1 MGTATPP
8 WYGCP
13 GQLAHPYLIFNI
25 MAKSKGFFGLRSGS
39 TKNFTFSE
47 LNGQQITKER
57 VYKVKNPRTLQ
68 QMRQRM
74 VMATVSAAY
83 SYLKEIC
90 DHSFEGFGV
99 GSPCMSEF
107 MRLNLDA
114 LKAKAQNDA
123 AVVAFNAYQDKNIN
137 PVPFMVSKGSLN
149 EIVPTITDGKLAW
162 STPKNDADTTT
173 AEGIYAALGLN
184 QGDMVTFILCGGDLI
199 NDAALTF
206 APQPLAITRLHANK
220 QGAVST
226 LADAFTVESNNQ
238 GNINIDFNLGSN
250 IVFEAACDKLVM
262 GAVIIS
268 RKAADKWLRS
278 NATMIVKTGIPAT
291 TVSRQLA
298 TYPVE
303 RDLIL
308 NGSGLAKGSSTSS
321 LPKPS
326 LSLSASSVSISTPN
340 GTANAPTLTGA
351 PSGATV
357 TYSIANSNVATINP
371 YTGVATAKA
380 NGSTL
385 VTISVGATETTGAT
399 SIAYTLNVTGQS
411 SDAGSGGGGDGE
423 GE

>member
-1 MGTATPP
+1 
-8 WYGCP
+8 
-13 GQLAHPYLIFNI
+13 

-57 VYKVKNPRTLQ
+57 VNKVKNPRTLQ

-123 AVVAFNAYQDKNIN
+123 AVTAFNAYQDKNIN
-137 PVPFMVSKGSLN
+137 PVQFLVAKGSLN
-149 EIVPTITDGKLAW
+149 EIVPTIAVNKLSW
-162 STPKNDADTTT
+162 STAKGDANTTT
-173 AEGIYAALGLN
+173 AEGIYAALGLK
-184 QGDMVTFILCGGDLI
+184 QGDMVTFILCGGDFVS
-199 NDAALTF
+199 NAALTF
-206 APQPLAITRLHANK
+206 APQPLAVTRLHADK
-220 QGAVST
+220 QGAVSS
-226 LADAFTVESNNQ
+226 LANAFTVESNNQ
-238 GNINIDFNLGSN
+238 SNIKVDFNLGSN
-250 IVFEAACDKLVM
+250 IVFEASCDKLVM

-278 NATMIVKTGIPAT
+278 NATMVVKTGIPAT
-291 TVSRQLA
+291 SVSRQLA

-326 LSLSASSVSISTPN
+326 LSLSASSVSITKPN

-351 PSGATV
+351 PSGAAV
-357 TYSIANSNVATINP
+357 TYSIANSNVATIN
-371 YTGVATAKA
+371 TTSGVATAKA

-399 SIAYTLNVTGQS
+399 SISYTLNVTGQS
-411 SDAGSGGGGDGE
+411 SDANPGGGGGNYGE
-423 GE
+423 

>member
-1 MGTATPP
+1 
-8 WYGCP
+8 
-13 GQLAHPYLIFNI
+13 

-114 LKAKAQNDA
+114 LKGKAQNDA

-149 EIVPTITDGKLAW
+149 EIVPTIAENKLSW
-162 STPKNDADTTT
+162 STAKGDANTTT

-184 QGDMVTFILCGGDLI
+184 QGDMVTFILCGGDFVS
-199 NDAALTF
+199 NAALTF

-220 QGAVST
+220 QGAVSS
-226 LADAFTVESNNQ
+226 LANAFTIESNNQ
-238 GNINIDFNLGSN
+238 GNINVDFSMGTN
-250 IVFEAACDKLVM
+250 IVFEATCDKLVM

-278 NATMIVKTGIPAT
+278 NATMIVKTGIPT
-291 TVSRQLA
+291 TSVSRQLA

-308 NGSGLAKGSSTSS
+308 NGSGLAKGNSTSS

-326 LSLSASSVSISTPN
+326 LSLSASSVSISTQG
-340 GTANAPTLTGA
+340 GTANAPTLSGA
-351 PSGATV
+351 PAGAAV

-371 YTGVATAKA
+371 TTGVATAKA
-380 NGSTL
+380 NGTTL
-385 VTISVGATETTGAT
+385 ITISVGATETTGAT
-399 SIAYTLNVTGQS
+399 TISYTLNVTGQQT
-411 SDAGSGGGGDGE
+411 DANPGGGGSGDGE
-423 GE
+423 

>member
-1 MGTATPP
+1 
-8 WYGCP
+8 
-13 GQLAHPYLIFNI
+13 

-74 VMATVSAAY
+74 VMASVSAAY

-107 MRLNLDA
+107 MRVNLDA

-149 EIVPTITDGKLAW
+149 EIVPTIAENKLSW
-162 STPKNDADTTT
+162 STPKNGADTTT

-184 QGDMVTFILCGGDLI
+184 QGDMVTFILCGGDFVSS
-199 NDAALTF
+199 AALTF
-206 APQPLAITRLHANK
+206 APQPLAITRLHADK
-220 QGAVST
+220 QGAVSS
-226 LADAFTVESNNQ
+226 LANAFTVESNNI
-238 GNINIDFNLGSN
+238 GNINIDFNMGAN
-250 IVFEAACDKLVM
+250 IVFEATCDKLVM

-278 NATMIVKTGIPAT
+278 NATMVVKTGIPT
-291 TVSRQLA
+291 TSVSRQLA

-326 LSLSASSVSISTPN
+326 LSLSASSVSISTQG

-351 PSGATV
+351 PSGAAV

-371 YTGVATAKA
+371 TTGVATAKA
-380 NGSTL
+380 NGTTL
-385 VTISVGATETTGAT
+385 VTISVGATGTTGAT
-399 SIAYTLNVTGQS
+399 SIAYTLNVTGQQT
-411 SDAGSGGGGDGE
+411 DANPGGAGSGDGE
-423 GE
+423 

>member
-1 MGTATPP
+1 
-8 WYGCP
+8 
-13 GQLAHPYLIFNI
+13 

-47 LNGQQITKER
+47 HNGQQITKER

-90 DHSFEGFGV
+90 DHSFEGIGV

-107 MRLNLDA
+107 MRVNLDA
-114 LKAKAQNDA
+114 LKSKAQNDA

-137 PVPFMVSKGSLN
+137 PVPFMVAKGSLN
-149 EIVPTITDGKLAW
+149 EIVPTIADGKLGW
-162 STPKNDADTTT
+162 STPKGEADTTT

-184 QGDMVTFILCGGDLI
+184 QGDMVTFILCGGDFI
-199 NDAALTF
+199 NNAALTF
-206 APQPLAITRLHANK
+206 APQPLAITRLHADK
-220 QGAVST
+220 QGAVSS

-238 GNINIDFNLGSN
+238 GNINVDFNMGAN

-278 NATMIVKTGIPAT
+278 NATMIVKSGIPAT

-326 LSLSASSVSISTPN
+326 LSLSASSVSISTPG

-351 PSGATV
+351 PAGAAV
-357 TYSIANSNVATINP
+357 TYSIANSNVATVNAT
-371 YTGVATAKA
+371 TGVATAKA
-380 NGSTL
+380 NGNTR

-399 SIAYTLNVTGQS
+399 SISYTLNVTGQPT
-411 SDAGSGGGGDGE
+411 DANPGGGGSGDGE
-423 GE
+423 

>member
-1 MGTATPP
+1 
-8 WYGCP
+8 
-13 GQLAHPYLIFNI
+13 

-74 VMATVSAAY
+74 VMASVSAGY

-114 LKAKAQNDA
+114 LKTKAQNDS
-123 AVVAFNAYQDKNIN
+123 AVVAFNAFQDKNIN
-137 PVPFMVSKGSLN
+137 PVPFVVAKGSLD
-149 EIVPTITDGKLAW
+149 EIVPTIADGKLSW

-184 QGDMVTFILCGGDLI
+184 RGDLVTFILCGGDFI
-199 NDAALTF
+199 NNAALTF
-206 APQPLAITRLHANK
+206 APQPLAITRLHADK
-220 QGAVST
+220 QGAVSS

-238 GNINIDFNLGSN
+238 GNINVDFSMGANL
-250 IVFEAACDKLVM
+250 VFEAHCDKLVM

-278 NATMIVKTGIPAT
+278 NATMVLKTGIPTT

-308 NGSGLAKGSSTSS
+308 NGSGLAKGSSTST

-326 LSLSASSVSISTPN
+326 LSLSASSVSITEPN
-340 GTANAPTLTGA
+340 GTANAPTLSGA

-357 TYSIANSNVATINP
+357 TYSISNSKVASINP
-371 YTGVATAKA
+371 STGVATAKA
-380 NGSTL
+380 NGQTL

-399 SIAYTLNVTGQS
+399 SITYILNVTGQA
-411 SDAGSGGGGDGE
+411 SDAETGGGE

>member
-1 MGTATPP
+1 
-8 WYGCP
+8 
-13 GQLAHPYLIFNI
+13 

-137 PVPFMVSKGSLN
+137 PVPFMVAKGSLN
-149 EIVPTITDGKLAW
+149 EIVPTITENKLYW
-162 STPKNDADTTT
+162 STAKGNADTTT

-184 QGDMVTFILCGGDLI
+184 QGDMVTFILCGGDFVS
-199 NDAALTF
+199 NAALTF
-206 APQPLAITRLHANK
+206 APQTLAITRLHADK
-220 QGAVST
+220 QGAVSS
-226 LADAFTVESNNQ
+226 LANAFTVESNNQ
-238 GNINIDFNLGSN
+238 GNINVDFNMGTN
-250 IVFEAACDKLVM
+250 IVFEASCDKLVM

-278 NATMIVKTGIPAT
+278 NASMVVKAGIPT
-291 TVSRQLA
+291 TSVSRQLA

-326 LSLSASSVSISTPN
+326 LSLSASSVSISTAG
-340 GTANAPTLTGA
+340 GTANAPALTGA
-351 PSGATV
+351 PLGAAV
-357 TYSIANSNVATINP
+357 TYSIANSNVASIDP
-371 YTGVATAKA
+371 KTGVATAKA

-399 SIAYTLNVTGQS
+399 SISYTLNVTGQS
-411 SDAGSGGGGDGE
+411 SNAGSGGEGDGE
-423 GE
+423 

>member
-1 MGTATPP
+1 
-8 WYGCP
+8 
-13 GQLAHPYLIFNI
+13 

-107 MRLNLDA
+107 MRVNIDA

-123 AVVAFNAYQDKNIN
+123 DVVAFNAYQDKNIN

-149 EIVPTITDGKLAW
+149 EILPTIAENKLSW
-162 STPKNDADTTT
+162 STAKGNADTTT

-184 QGDMVTFILCGGDLI
+184 QGDMVTFILCGGDFVS
-199 NDAALTF
+199 NAALTF
-206 APQPLAITRLHANK
+206 APQPLAIARLHANK
-220 QGAVST
+220 QGAISS
-226 LADAFTVESNNQ
+226 LANAFTIESNNQ
-238 GNINIDFNLGSN
+238 GNINVDFSMGSN
-250 IVFEAACDKLVM
+250 IVFEATCDKLVM

-278 NATMIVKTGIPAT
+278 NATMVVKTGIPAT

-298 TYPVE
+298 SYPVE

-308 NGSGLAKGSSTSS
+308 NGSGLAEGSSTSS

-326 LSLSASSVSISTPN
+326 LSLSASSVSISTQG
-340 GTANAPTLTGA
+340 GTAKAPSLTGA
-351 PSGATV
+351 PAGAAV

-371 YTGVATAKA
+371 TTGEATAKA
-380 NGSTL
+380 NGTTL
-385 VTISVGATETTGAT
+385 VTISVGATATTGAT
-399 SIAYTLNVTGQS
+399 SITYTLNVTGQQTE
-411 SDAGSGGGGDGE
+411 ANPGGDGSGDAE
-423 GE
+423 

>member
-1 MGTATPP
+1 
-8 WYGCP
+8 
-13 GQLAHPYLIFNI
+13 

-74 VMATVSAAY
+74 VMATASAAY

-137 PVPFMVSKGSLN
+137 PVPFIVAKGSLN
-149 EIVPTITDGKLAW
+149 EIVPTIANGKMSW
-162 STPKNDADTTT
+162 ITPKNDADTTT

-184 QGDMVTFILCGGDLI
+184 RGDLVTFILCGGDFI
-199 NDAALTF
+199 NNAALTF
-206 APQPLAITRLHANK
+206 APQPLAITRLHADK
-220 QGAVST
+220 QGAVSS
-226 LADAFTVESNNQ
+226 LADAFTIESNNQ
-238 GNINIDFNLGSN
+238 GNINVDFNMGANL
-250 IVFEAACDKLVM
+250 VFEATCDKLVM

-278 NATMIVKTGIPAT
+278 NATMVVKTGIPST
-291 TVSRQLA
+291 NVSRQLA

-308 NGSGLAKGSSTSS
+308 NGSGLAKDNSTSS

-326 LSLSASSVSISTPN
+326 LVLSDSSVSITTAN
-340 GTANAPTLTGA
+340 GTKDSPVIMGDI
-351 PSGATV
+351 PSGAKKS
-357 TYSIANSNVATINP
+357 YGIANSRVASIDP
-371 YTGVATAKA
+371 KTGVITAKA

-385 VTISVGATETTGAT
+385 VYVYVGATEKTGAVT
-399 SIAYTLNVTGQS
+399 LTYTLIVTGQS
-411 SDAGSGGGGDGE
+411 SDAESGGGEAEGKPHTGE
-423 GE
+423 

>member
-1 MGTATPP
+1 
-8 WYGCP
+8 
-13 GQLAHPYLIFNI
+13 

-107 MRLNLDA
+107 MRVNLDA

-137 PVPFMVSKGSLN
+137 PVPFMVAKGSLP
-149 EIVPTITDGKLAW
+149 EIVPTIAEGKLGW
-162 STPKNDADTTT
+162 STPKGEAETTT
-173 AEGIYAALGLN
+173 AEGIYEALGLN
-184 QGDMVTFILCGGDLI
+184 QGDMVTFILCGGDFI
-199 NDAALTF
+199 SNTALTF
-206 APQPLAITRLHANK
+206 APQPLAITRLHADK
-220 QGAVST
+220 QGPVSS

-238 GNINIDFNLGSN
+238 GNINVDISMGSFGSRN
-250 IVFEAACDKLVM
+250 IVVEATCDKLVM

-278 NATMIVKTGIPAT
+278 NATMVVKTGIPTT

-308 NGSGLAKGSSTSS
+308 NGSGLAKGNSTSS

-326 LSLSASSVSISTPN
+326 LSLSAPNVSISTPG
-340 GTANAPTLTGA
+340 GTANAPTLSGA

-371 YTGVATAKA
+371 STGVATAKA
-380 NGSTL
+380 NGRTL
-385 VTISVGATETTGAT
+385 VTISVGATETTGAAT
-399 SIAYTLNVTGQS
+399 ITYMLIVTGQS
-411 SDAGSGGGGDGE
+411 SDANPGGGSDGSGE
-423 GE
+423 

>member
-1 MGTATPP
+1 
-8 WYGCP
+8 
-13 GQLAHPYLIFNI
+13 

-123 AVVAFNAYQDKNIN
+123 AKVAFNAYQDKNIN
-137 PVPFMVSKGSLN
+137 PVPFIVAKGSLVGPTFDVTGN
-149 EIVPTITDGKLAW
+149 EISIGF
-162 STPKNDADTTT
+162 DATSDEITT
-173 AEGIYAALGLN
+173 AESIYNKLGI
-184 QGDMVTFILCGGDLI
+184 QPGDLI
-199 NDAALTF
+199 TF
-206 APQPLAITRLHANK
+206 LSVCGTEDNTDVYKFTPLPLSIVRFRANK
-220 QGAVST
+220 TGAVNSVQ
-226 LADAFTVESNNQ
+226 DAFTIESNNVNNVEASFSSD
-238 GNINIDFNLGSN
+238 GNIYTISTMVEN
-250 IVFEAACDKLVM
+250 LVM
-262 GAVIIS
+262 GAVILS
-268 RKAADKWLRS
+268 RKSADKWLRS
-278 NATMIVKTGIPAT
+278 T
-291 TVSRQLA
+291 TQMLIMEEINISTNVSRQLA

-308 NGSGLAKGSSTSS
+308 NGSGLAKDSSTSK

-326 LSLSASSVSISTPN
+326 LSLSASSVSITTPN
-340 GTANAPTLTGA
+340 GTANAPTLSGV

-357 TYSIANSNVATINP
+357 TYSIDNSKVASIDP
-371 YTGVATAKA
+371 KTGVATAKA
-380 NGSTL
+380 NGTTKI
-385 VTISVGATETTGAT
+385 TIYVGATETTGAT
-399 SIAYTLNVTGQS
+399 SISYTLEVTGQS
-411 SDAGSGGGGDGE
+411 SDAGSGGDADAKPYNG
-423 GE
+423 

>member
-1 MGTATPP
+1 
-8 WYGCP
+8 
-13 GQLAHPYLIFNI
+13 

-123 AVVAFNAYQDKNIN
+123 SNVAFNAYQDKNIN
-137 PVPFMVSKGSLN
+137 PVPFIVSKGSLN
-149 EIVPTITDGKLAW
+149 EIVPTIEDDKLFW
-162 STPKNDADTTT
+162 ITPKNDADDTT

-184 QGDMVTFILCGGDLI
+184 RGDLVTFILCGGDFVS
-199 NDAALTF
+199 DAALTF
-206 APQPLAITRLHANK
+206 APQPLAIIRLHANK
-220 QGAVST
+220 QGAVSS
-226 LADAFTVESNNQ
+226 LAEAFTIESNNQ
-238 GNINIDFNLGSN
+238 SNVNIDFSMGTD
-250 IVFEAACDKLVM
+250 IFDFETTCDKLVM

-278 NATMIVKTGIPAT
+278 NATMVLKTGIPTT

-298 TYPVE
+298 TYPTE

-308 NGSGLAKGSSTSS
+308 NGSGLAKGSSK

-326 LSLSASSVSISTPN
+326 LSLSASSVSITTPN
-340 GTANAPTLTGA
+340 GTANAPTLSGA
-351 PSGATV
+351 PSGAAV

-371 YTGVATAKA
+371 STGVATAKA
-380 NGSTL
+380 NGTTR

-399 SIAYTLNVTGQS
+399 SISYDLYVTGQQT
-411 SDAGSGGGGDGE
+411 DAGSGGGTGDGE
-423 GE
+423 

>member
-1 MGTATPP
+1 
-8 WYGCP
+8 
-13 GQLAHPYLIFNI
+13 

-74 VMATVSAAY
+74 VMATASAAY

-114 LKAKAQNDA
+114 LKTKAQNDS
-123 AVVAFNAYQDKNIN
+123 AVVAFNAFQDKNIN
-137 PVPFMVSKGSLN
+137 PVPFVVAKGSLD
-149 EIVPTITDGKLAW
+149 EIVPTIADGKLSW
-162 STPKNDADTTT
+162 STPKNDEDTTT

-184 QGDMVTFILCGGDLI
+184 QGDMVTFILCGGDFVS
-199 NDAALTF
+199 NTALTF
-206 APQPLAITRLHANK
+206 APQPLAITRLHADK
-220 QGAVST
+220 QGAVSS
-226 LADAFTVESNNQ
+226 LADAFTIESNNK
-238 GNINIDFNLGSN
+238 GNINVDFSMGANL
-250 IVFEAACDKLVM
+250 VFEASCDKLVM

-278 NATMIVKTGIPAT
+278 NATMVVKTGIPAT

-308 NGSGLAKGSSTSS
+308 NGSGLAKGSSSSS

-326 LSLSASSVSISTPN
+326 LSLSASSVSISEAN

-351 PSGATV
+351 PSGAAV

-371 YTGVATAKA
+371 STGVATAKA
-380 NGSTL
+380 NGTTL
-385 VTISVGATETTGAT
+385 VTIYVGATETTGAA
-399 SIAYTLNVTGQS
+399 SISYTLNVTGQS
-411 SDAGSGGGGDGE
+411 SDAGSGGAGE

>member
-1 MGTATPP
+1 
-8 WYGCP
+8 
-13 GQLAHPYLIFNI
+13 

-57 VYKVKNPRTLQ
+57 VNKVKNPRTLQ

-90 DHSFEGFGV
+90 DHSFEGIGV

-114 LKAKAQNDA
+114 HKANAQNDA

-137 PVPFMVSKGSLN
+137 PVPFVVAKGSLN
-149 EIVPTITDGKLAW
+149 EIVPTIAGGKLSW

-184 QGDMVTFILCGGDLI
+184 QGDMITFILCGGDFVS
-199 NDAALTF
+199 NEALTF
-206 APQPLAITRLHANK
+206 APLPLAITRLHADK
-220 QGAVST
+220 QGAVSS
-226 LADAFTVESNNQ
+226 LANAFTVESNNQ
-238 GNINIDFNLGSN
+238 GNINVDFNIGAN
-250 IVFEAACDKLVM
+250 IVFETTCDKLVM
-262 GAVIIS
+262 GAIIIS

-278 NATMIVKTGIPAT
+278 NATMVVKTGIPAT
-291 TVSRQLA
+291 SVSRQLA

-326 LSLSASSVSISTPN
+326 LSLSASSVSITTSK
-340 GTANAPTLTGA
+340 GTANPPALTGA
-351 PSGATV
+351 PAGAAV

-371 YTGVATAKA
+371 TTGVATAKA
-380 NGSTL
+380 NGTTL
-385 VTISVGATETTGAT
+385 VTISVGATKTTGAT

-411 SDAGSGGGGDGE
+411 SNANPGGGGSGDGE
-423 GE
+423 

>member
-1 MGTATPP
+1 
-8 WYGCP
+8 
-13 GQLAHPYLIFNI
+13 

-149 EIVPTITDGKLAW
+149 EIVPTIADGKLSW

-184 QGDMVTFILCGGDLI
+184 QGDMVTFILCGGDFVS
-199 NDAALTF
+199 NAALTF
-206 APQPLAITRLHANK
+206 APQPLAITRLHADK
-220 QGAVST
+220 QGAVAS
-226 LADAFTVESNNQ
+226 LADAFKVESNSL
-238 GNINIDFNLGSN
+238 GNIHVDFSMGANLV
-250 IVFEAACDKLVM
+250 IEASCDKLVM

-278 NATMIVKTGIPAT
+278 NATMVVKTGIPTT

-326 LSLSASSVSISTPN
+326 LSLSASSVSITTAN
-340 GTANAPTLTGA
+340 GTANPPALTGA
-351 PSGATV
+351 PAGAAV

-371 YTGVATAKA
+371 TTGVATAKA
-380 NGSTL
+380 NGTTL

-411 SDAGSGGGGDGE
+411 SDANPGGGGSGDGE
-423 GE
+423 

>member
-1 MGTATPP
+1 
-8 WYGCP
+8 
-13 GQLAHPYLIFNI
+13 

-39 TKNFTFSE
+39 TKNFTFSK

-149 EIVPTITDGKLAW
+149 EILPTIADGKLAW

-184 QGDMVTFILCGGDLI
+184 QGDMVTFILCGGDFVSK
-199 NDAALTF
+199 AALTF
-206 APQPLAITRLHANK
+206 APQPLAITRLHADK
-220 QGAVST
+220 QGAVAS
-226 LADAFTVESNNQ
+226 LADAFKVESNNL
-238 GNINIDFNLGSN
+238 GNIHVDFSMGANLV
-250 IVFEAACDKLVM
+250 IEASCDKLVM

-278 NATMIVKTGIPAT
+278 NATMVVKTGIPTT

-326 LSLSASSVSISTPN
+326 LSLSASSVSISTAN

-351 PSGATV
+351 PAGAAV
-357 TYSIANSNVATINP
+357 TYSIANSNVASIDP
-371 YTGVATAKA
+371 STGVATAKA

-411 SDAGSGGGGDGE
+411 TDANPGGGGSGE

>member
-1 MGTATPP
+1 
-8 WYGCP
+8 
-13 GQLAHPYLIFNI
+13 

-99 GSPCMSEF
+99 GSPCMGEF

-114 LKAKAQNDA
+114 LKGKAQNDA

-149 EIVPTITDGKLAW
+149 EIVPTIAENKLSWRTAIG
-162 STPKNDADTTT
+162 NADTET
-173 AEGIYAALGLN
+173 AEDIYAALGLN
-184 QGDMVTFILCGGDLI
+184 QGDMVTFILCGGDFVS
-199 NDAALTF
+199 NAALTF

-220 QGAVST
+220 QGEVSS
-226 LADAFTVESNNQ
+226 LSKAFTVESNNQ
-238 GNINIDFNLGSN
+238 GNIKVNINMPSSSEIN
-250 IVFEAACDKLVM
+250 VEATCDKLVM

-278 NATMIVKTGIPAT
+278 NATMVVKTGIPST
-291 TVSRQLA
+291 TVARQLA

-321 LPKPS
+321 LPKPT
-326 LSLSASSVSISTPN
+326 LSLSASSVSISTQG

-351 PSGATV
+351 PSGAAV

-371 YTGVATAKA
+371 STGVATAKA
-380 NGSTL
+380 NGTTL
-385 VTISVGATETTGAT
+385 VTISVGATATTGAT
-399 SIAYTLNVTGQS
+399 TISYTLNVTGQQT
-411 SDAGSGGGGDGE
+411 DANPGGGSGEDGE
-423 GE
+423 

>member
-1 MGTATPP
+1 
-8 WYGCP
+8 
-13 GQLAHPYLIFNI
+13 
-25 MAKSKGFFGLRSGS
+25 MAKSKGFFGLRRGS

-74 VMATVSAAY
+74 VMATVSASY

-90 DHSFEGFGV
+90 DHSFEGLGV

-107 MRLNLDA
+107 MRVNLDA

-123 AVVAFNAYQDKNIN
+123 AVVAFNAYQDKKIN

-149 EIVPTITDGKLAW
+149 EIIPTIEAGKLSW
-162 STPKNDADTTT
+162 STPKNGADTTT

-184 QGDMVTFILCGGDLI
+184 KGDMVTFILCGGDFVS
-199 NDAALTF
+199 NAALSF
-206 APQPLAITRLHANK
+206 APQPLAITRLHADK
-220 QGAVST
+220 QGAVAS
-226 LADAFTVESNNQ
+226 LANAFSVESNNL
-238 GNINIDFNLGSN
+238 GNINIDFNMGTN
-250 IVFEAACDKLVM
+250 IVFEATCDKLVM

-278 NATMIVKTGIPAT
+278 NATMVVKTGIPST
-291 TVSRQLA
+291 TVSRQLT

-326 LSLSASSVSISTPN
+326 LSLSASSVSITTQG
-340 GTANAPTLTGA
+340 GTANAPTMTGA
-351 PSGATV
+351 PSGATIS
-357 TYSIANSNVATINP
+357 YSIANSNIATINP
-371 YTGVATAKA
+371 STGLATAKA
-380 NGSTL
+380 NGTTL

-399 SIAYTLNVTGQS
+399 TISYTLNVSGQQT
-411 SDAGSGGGGDGE
+411 DANPGGGSSGDGE
-423 GE
+423 

>member
-1 MGTATPP
+1 
-8 WYGCP
+8 
-13 GQLAHPYLIFNI
+13 

-90 DHSFEGFGV
+90 DHSFEGLGV

-107 MRLNLDA
+107 MRVNLDA
-114 LKAKAQNDA
+114 LKAKAQNDT

-149 EIVPTITDGKLAW
+149 EIIPTISNSKLSW

-184 QGDMVTFILCGGDLI
+184 QGDMVTFILCGGDFVS
-199 NDAALTF
+199 NTALTF
-206 APQPLAITRLHANK
+206 APQPLAITRLHADK
-220 QGAVST
+220 QGAVSS

-250 IVFEAACDKLVM
+250 IVFETTCDKLVM

-278 NATMIVKTGIPAT
+278 NATMVVKTGIPAT
-291 TVSRQLA
+291 SVSHQLA

-308 NGSGLAKGSSTSS
+308 NGSGLDKGSSTSS

-326 LSLSASSVSISTPN
+326 LSLSASSVNISTPS
-340 GTANAPTLTGA
+340 GTANAPKLSGV
-351 PSGATV
+351 PSGAAV
-357 TYSIANSNVATINP
+357 TYSIANSKVATINP
-371 YTGVATAKA
+371 STGVATAKA

-411 SDAGSGGGGDGE
+411 SDAGSDGGSGSDGE
-423 GE
+423 

>member
-1 MGTATPP
+1 
-8 WYGCP
+8 
-13 GQLAHPYLIFNI
+13 

-137 PVPFMVSKGSLN
+137 PVPFVVAKGSLN
-149 EIVPTITDGKLAW
+149 EIVPTIAHDKLAW

-184 QGDMVTFILCGGDLI
+184 QGDMVTFILCGGDFVS
-199 NDAALTF
+199 NAALTF
-206 APQPLAITRLHANK
+206 APQTLAITRLHADK
-220 QGAVST
+220 QGAVSS
-226 LADAFTVESNNQ
+226 LADAFTVESNNK
-238 GNINIDFNLGSN
+238 GNINVDFNMGTNL
-250 IVFEAACDKLVM
+250 VFEATCDKLVM
-262 GAVIIS
+262 GAVIIHARQPTNGCDQMLLWS
-268 RKAADKWLRS
+268 LRLES
-278 NATMIVKTGIPAT
+278 LQQLLH
-291 TVSRQLA
+291 VS
-298 TYPVE
+298 
-303 RDLIL
+303 
-308 NGSGLAKGSSTSS
+308 
-321 LPKPS
+321 
-326 LSLSASSVSISTPN
+326 
-340 GTANAPTLTGA
+340 
-351 PSGATV
+351 
-357 TYSIANSNVATINP
+357 
-371 YTGVATAKA
+371 
-380 NGSTL
+380 
-385 VTISVGATETTGAT
+385 
-399 SIAYTLNVTGQS
+399 
-411 SDAGSGGGGDGE
+411 
-423 GE
+423 

>member
-1 MGTATPP
+1 
-8 WYGCP
+8 
-13 GQLAHPYLIFNI
+13 

-83 SYLKEIC
+83 SNLKEIC

-107 MRLNLDA
+107 MRVNLDA
-114 LKAKAQNDA
+114 LKVKAQNDA
-123 AVVAFNAYQDKNIN
+123 AKVAFNAYQDKNIN
-137 PVPFMVSKGSLN
+137 PIPFIVSKGSLVGPSFEVLNN
-149 EIVPTITDGKLAW
+149 EVNVNFNIEGSAK
-162 STPKNDADTTT
+162 TT
-173 AEGIYAALGLN
+173 AEGVYNALDI
-184 QGDMVTFILCGGDLI
+184 QYGDLI
-199 NDAALTF
+199 TFVVLGGSANNAGAFTF
-206 APQPLAITRLHANK
+206 APYPLGIVRFHADKTGAISD
-220 QGAVST
+220 VS
-226 LADAFTVESNNQ
+226 DAFTIESNNVNGAY
-238 GNINIDFNLGSN
+238 GNVGDGGRECSLSAYIDNGD
-250 IVFEAACDKLVM
+250 VTVA
-262 GAVIIS
+262 GVILS
-268 RKAADKWLRS
+268 RKASDKWLRS
-278 NATMIVKTGIPAT
+278 TTQMAIFESWDEPT

-326 LSLSASSVSISTPN
+326 LSLSASSVSISTPG
-340 GTANAPTLTGA
+340 GTANPPTLTGA
-351 PSGATV
+351 PAGAAV
-357 TYSIANSNVATINP
+357 TYSIANSNVATINST
-371 YTGVATAKA
+371 TGVATAKA
-380 NGSTL
+380 NGNTR

-399 SIAYTLNVTGQS
+399 SISYTLNVTGQPT
-411 SDAGSGGGGDGE
+411 DANPGGGGSGDGE
-423 GE
+423 

>member
-1 MGTATPP
+1 
-8 WYGCP
+8 
-13 GQLAHPYLIFNI
+13 

-114 LKAKAQNDA
+114 LKAQAQNDA
-123 AVVAFNAYQDKNIN
+123 AKVAFNAYQDKNIN
-137 PVPFMVSKGSLN
+137 PVHFIVAKGSLVGPSFGVYEREVNVDFNIEAN
-149 EIVPTITDGKLAW
+149 EK
-162 STPKNDADTTT
+162 TT
-173 AEGIYAALGLN
+173 AEGVYNALGI
-184 QGDMVTFILCGGDLI
+184 QYGDLLTFMI
-199 NDAALTF
+199 VSGSAKNADTFTF
-206 APQPLAITRLHANK
+206 APNPLAIVRFHANK
-220 QGAVST
+220 TGTISSV
-226 LADAFTVESNNQ
+226 ADAFTIENNNVN
-238 GNINIDFNLGSN
+238 GSRGDVLDNGINCTL
-250 IVFEAACDKLVM
+250 AAYVDDGDVTLA
-262 GAVIIS
+262 GVILS
-268 RKAADKWLRS
+268 RKASDKWLRS
-278 NATMIVKTGIPAT
+278 TTKIVFDESFVDPT
-291 TVSRQLA
+291 TVARQLA

-303 RDLIL
+303 HGLIL

-326 LSLSASSVSISTPN
+326 LSLSASSVSISTQG

-351 PSGATV
+351 PLGAAI

-371 YTGVATAKA
+371 STGVATAKA
-380 NGSTL
+380 NGTTL

-399 SIAYTLNVTGQS
+399 SITYTLNVTGQQT
-411 SDAGSGGGGDGE
+411 DANPGGGSSGDGE
-423 GE
+423 

>member
-1 MGTATPP
+1 
-8 WYGCP
+8 
-13 GQLAHPYLIFNI
+13 

-123 AVVAFNAYQDKNIN
+123 AMVAFNAYQDKNIN
-137 PVPFMVSKGSLN
+137 PVPFMVAKGSLN
-149 EIVPTITDGKLAW
+149 EIVPTIANGKMSW
-162 STPKNDADTTT
+162 ITPKNDANTTT

-184 QGDMVTFILCGGDLI
+184 RGDLVTFILCGGDFI
-199 NDAALTF
+199 NDATLTF
-206 APQPLAITRLHANK
+206 APQPLAITRLHADK
-220 QGAVST
+220 QGAVSS

-238 GNINIDFNLGSN
+238 GNINVDFSLGSN
-250 IVFEAACDKLVM
+250 IDFEATCDKLVM

-278 NATMIVKTGIPAT
+278 NATMVVKTGIPST

-308 NGSGLAKGSSTSS
+308 NGSGLAKGNTTSS

-326 LSLSASSVSISTPN
+326 LSLSASSVSITTPN
-340 GTANAPTLTGA
+340 GTANAPTLSGA
-351 PSGATV
+351 PSGATI
-357 TYSIANSNVATINP
+357 TYSIANSNVASIDQK
-371 YTGVATAKA
+371 TGVATAKA

-385 VTISVGATETTGAT
+385 VTISVGATETTSAT
-399 SIAYTLNVTGQS
+399 TISYTLNVTGQS
-411 SDAGSGGGGDGE
+411 SDADTGGGE

>member
-1 MGTATPP
+1 
-8 WYGCP
+8 
-13 GQLAHPYLIFNI
+13 

-74 VMATVSAAY
+74 VMASVSAAY

-114 LKAKAQNDA
+114 LKTKAQNDS
-123 AVVAFNAYQDKNIN
+123 AVVAFNAFQDKNIN
-137 PVPFMVSKGSLN
+137 PVPFVVAKGSLD
-149 EIVPTITDGKLAW
+149 EIVPTIEYGSLLYW
-162 STPKNDADTTT
+162 STPINDADTTT
-173 AEGIYAALGLN
+173 AEGIYAALGLKR
-184 QGDMVTFILCGGDLI
+184 GDLITFIVCGGDFV
-199 NDAALTF
+199 NNAALTF
-206 APQPLAITRLHANK
+206 APQPLGIIRLHADK
-220 QGAVST
+220 QGAVSSI
-226 LADAFTVESNNQ
+226 ADAFTVESNNQ
-238 GNINIDFNLGSN
+238 SNVYVDFNMDPKYINIIAS
-250 IVFEAACDKLVM
+250 CDKLVM
-262 GAVIIS
+262 GAVIVS

-278 NATMIVKTGIPAT
+278 NATMVVKTEIPAT

-308 NGSGLAKGSSTSS
+308 NGSGLAKKTSS

-326 LSLSASSVSISTPN
+326 LSLSATSVSITTPN
-340 GTANAPTLTGA
+340 GTANAPTLSGA

-357 TYSIANSNVATINP
+357 TYSIANSKVASIDP
-371 YTGVATAKA
+371 SSGVATAKA
-380 NGSTL
+380 NGQTS
-385 VTISVGATETTGAT
+385 VTISVSATETTGAT
-399 SIAYTLNVTGQS
+399 SISYTLNVTGQD
-411 SDAGSGGGGDGE
+411 SDAETGGGGDADAKPHNG
-423 GE
+423 

>member
-1 MGTATPP
+1 
-8 WYGCP
+8 
-13 GQLAHPYLIFNI
+13 

-90 DHSFEGFGV
+90 DHSFEGLGV
-99 GSPCMSEF
+99 GSACMSEF
-107 MRLNLDA
+107 MRLNLDE

-123 AVVAFNAYQDKNIN
+123 AVIAFNAYQDKNIN

-149 EIVPTITDGKLAW
+149 EIVPTIADSKLSW
-162 STPKNDADTTT
+162 STPKNNADTTT

-184 QGDMVTFILCGGDLI
+184 QGDMVTFILCGGDFVS
-199 NDAALTF
+199 NEALTF

-220 QGAVST
+220 QGAVSS
-226 LADAFTVESNNQ
+226 LANAFTVESNNQ
-238 GNINIDFNLGSN
+238 GNINVDFNMGAN
-250 IVFEAACDKLVM
+250 IVFEATCDKLVM

-278 NATMIVKTGIPAT
+278 NATMVVKTGIPAT

-308 NGSGLAKGSSTSS
+308 NGSGLDKGNSTSS

-326 LSLSASSVSISTPN
+326 LSLSASSVSISKQG
-340 GTANAPTLTGA
+340 GTANAPTLSGA
-351 PSGATV
+351 PAGAAI
-357 TYSIANSNVATINP
+357 TYSIANSNVATINTS
-371 YTGVATAKA
+371 TGVATAKA
-380 NGSTL
+380 NGTTL

-399 SIAYTLNVTGQS
+399 SITYTLKVTGQS
-411 SDAGSGGGGDGE
+411 TDANTGGGGSGDGE
-423 GE
+423 

>member
-1 MGTATPP
+1 
-8 WYGCP
+8 
-13 GQLAHPYLIFNI
+13 

-99 GSPCMSEF
+99 GSPCMGEF

-123 AVVAFNAYQDKNIN
+123 AVVAFNAFQDKNIN

-149 EIVPTITDGKLAW
+149 EIVPTIEKGKLSW
-162 STPKNDADTTT
+162 STPKKNADTTT

-184 QGDMVTFILCGGDLI
+184 KGDMVTFILCGGDFVS
-199 NDAALTF
+199 NAAITF
-206 APQPLAITRLHANK
+206 APQPLAITRLHADK
-220 QGAVST
+220 QGTVTS

-238 GNINIDFNLGSN
+238 GNINVDFNLGTD
-250 IVFEAACDKLVM
+250 IILEANCDKLVM

-268 RKAADKWLRS
+268 RKATDKWLRS
-278 NATMIVKTGIPAT
+278 NATMVVKPGFDTT
-291 TVSRQLA
+291 TVARQLA

-308 NGSGLAKGSSTSS
+308 NGSGLEKGSSTSS

-326 LSLSASSVSISTPN
+326 LSLTNYIVNISKDG
-340 GTANAPTLTGA
+340 GTAEA
-351 PSGATV
+351 PSLSGVPEGATV
-357 TYSIANSNVATINP
+357 TYSIANSNIASINER
-371 YTGVATAKA
+371 TGLATAKA
-380 NGSTL
+380 NGSTV
-385 VTISVGATETTGAT
+385 VTISVGETEKTGAT
-399 SIAYTLNVTGQS
+399 SITYTLKVSGQHT
-411 SDAGSGGGGDGE
+411 DAGSGGEGGGDGE
-423 GE
+423 

>member
-1 MGTATPP
+1 
-8 WYGCP
+8 
-13 GQLAHPYLIFNI
+13 

-99 GSPCMSEF
+99 GSPCMGEF

-149 EIVPTITDGKLAW
+149 EIVPTIANGKLSW
-162 STPKNDADTTT
+162 STPKNNADTTT

-184 QGDMVTFILCGGDLI
+184 QGDMVTFILCGGDFVS
-199 NDAALTF
+199 NAALTF

-220 QGAVST
+220 QGAVSS
-226 LADAFTVESNNQ
+226 LANAFTVESNNQ
-238 GNINIDFNLGSN
+238 GNINVDFSLGTN
-250 IVFEAACDKLVM
+250 IVFDATCDKLVM

-278 NATMIVKTGIPAT
+278 NATMVVKTGIPT
-291 TVSRQLA
+291 TSVSRQLA

-326 LSLSASSVSISTPN
+326 LSLAASSVNISTPG
-340 GTANAPTLTGA
+340 GTANSPRLYGA
-351 PSGATV
+351 PAGAGI
-357 TYSIANSNVATINP
+357 TYSIANSNVATIN
-371 YTGVATAKA
+371 TASGLVTAKA
-380 NGSTL
+380 NGTTL

-399 SIAYTLNVTGQS
+399 TISYTLNVTGQQT
-411 SDAGSGGGGDGE
+411 DANPGGGGGDGE
-423 GE
+423 

>member
-1 MGTATPP
+1 
-8 WYGCP
+8 
-13 GQLAHPYLIFNI
+13 

-137 PVPFMVSKGSLN
+137 PVPFMVAKGSLN
-149 EIVPTITDGKLAW
+149 EIVPTIAENKLSW
-162 STPKNDADTTT
+162 STAKGKADTTT
-173 AEGIYAALGLN
+173 AEGIYAALGIN
-184 QGDMVTFILCGGDLI
+184 PGDMVTFILCGGDFVS
-199 NDAALTF
+199 NAALTF
-206 APQPLAITRLHANK
+206 APQPLAITRLHADK
-220 QGAVST
+220 QGAVSS
-226 LADAFTVESNNQ
+226 LANAFTIESNNQ
-238 GNINIDFNLGSN
+238 GNINIDFSIGTN
-250 IVFEAACDKLVM
+250 IVFEATCDKLVM

-278 NATMIVKTGIPAT
+278 NAAMVVKTGIPT
-291 TVSRQLA
+291 TSVSRQLA

-326 LSLSASSVSISTPN
+326 LSLSASSVDISTPG
-340 GTANAPTLTGA
+340 GTANAPRLTGA
-351 PSGATV
+351 PAGAAV

-371 YTGVATAKA
+371 TTGVATAKA

-385 VTISVGATETTGAT
+385 VTISVGATGTTSAT
-399 SIAYTLNVTGQS
+399 SITYTLNVTGQAS
-411 SDAGSGGGGDGE
+411 EANPGGAGDGE
-423 GE
+423 

>member
-1 MGTATPP
+1 
-8 WYGCP
+8 
-13 GQLAHPYLIFNI
+13 

-99 GSPCMSEF
+99 GNPCMSEF
-107 MRLNLDA
+107 MRVNLNT
-114 LKAKAQNDA
+114 LKASAQNDA
-123 AVVAFNAYQDKNIN
+123 AKIAFNAFQDKKMN
-137 PVPFMVSKGSLN
+137 PVPVIVSQGSLN
-149 EIVPTITDGKLAW
+149 GFVPTIDGTEL
-162 STPKNDADTTT
+162 SIEFEHQVENLNS
-173 AEGIYAALGLN
+173 AELIYEAMGIKA
-184 QGDMVTFILCGGDLI
+184 GDLI
-199 NDAALTF
+199 TF
-206 APQPLAITRLHANK
+206 IIARGLQNVDVEYFSWTPYPLAIIRLHADK
-220 QGAVST
+220 IGTVSNI
-226 LADAFTVESNNQ
+226 ADAFTIESNGVDGIDLNFVSTGNKIKIYSDVESTAF
-238 GNINIDFNLGSN
+238 GT
-250 IVFEAACDKLVM
+250 
-262 GAVIIS
+262 VILS

-278 NATMIVKTGIPAT
+278 NSVMVLDPDFTFP
-291 TVSRQLA
+291 TVARQLA

-308 NGSGLAKGSSTSS
+308 NGSGLAKGNSTSK

-326 LSLSASSVSISTPN
+326 LSLSASSVSITTPN
-340 GTANAPTLTGA
+340 GTANAPTLSGA
-351 PSGATV
+351 PSGATI
-357 TYSIANSNVATINP
+357 TYSISNSKVASINP
-371 YTGVATAKA
+371 TTGVATAKA
-380 NGSTL
+380 NGQTL

-399 SIAYTLNVTGQS
+399 SITYILNVTGQA
-411 SDAGSGGGGDGE
+411 SDAETGGGE

>member
-1 MGTATPP
+1 
-8 WYGCP
+8 
-13 GQLAHPYLIFNI
+13 

-74 VMATVSAAY
+74 VMASVSAGY

-114 LKAKAQNDA
+114 LKTKAQNDS
-123 AVVAFNAYQDKNIN
+123 AVVAFNAFQDKNIN
-137 PVPFMVSKGSLN
+137 PIPFVVAKGSLD
-149 EIVPTITDGKLAW
+149 EIVPTIADGKLSW

-184 QGDMVTFILCGGDLI
+184 QGDMVTFILCGGDFI
-199 NDAALTF
+199 NNAALTF
-206 APQPLAITRLHANK
+206 APQPLAITRLRADK
-220 QGAVST
+220 QGAVSS
-226 LADAFTVESNNQ
+226 LADAFKVESNNQ
-238 GNINIDFNLGSN
+238 GNINVDFSMGAN
-250 IVFEAACDKLVM
+250 IVFEAHCDKLVM

-278 NATMIVKTGIPAT
+278 NATMVLKTGIPTT

-326 LSLSASSVSISTPN
+326 LSLSASSVSIKDKG
-340 GTANAPTLTGA
+340 GTANPPTLKGA
-351 PSGATV
+351 PEGAAV
-357 TYSIANSNVATINP
+357 TYSISNSNVASIDPTS
-371 YTGVATAKA
+371 GVATAKA
-380 NGSTL
+380 NGQTL

-399 SIAYTLNVTGQS
+399 SITYILNVTGQA
-411 SDAGSGGGGDGE
+411 SDAETGGGE

>member
-1 MGTATPP
+1 
-8 WYGCP
+8 
-13 GQLAHPYLIFNI
+13 

-99 GSPCMSEF
+99 GSPCMGEF

-123 AVVAFNAYQDKNIN
+123 AGVAFNAYQDKNIN
-137 PVPFMVSKGSLN
+137 PVTFMVSKGSLN
-149 EIVPTITDGKLAW
+149 EIIPTIAVNKLSW
-162 STPKNDADTTT
+162 STAKGDADTTT

-184 QGDMVTFILCGGDLI
+184 QGDMVTFILCGGDFVS
-199 NDAALTF
+199 NEALTF

-220 QGAVST
+220 QGAVSS
-226 LADAFTVESNNQ
+226 LANAFTIESNNK
-238 GNINIDFNLGSN
+238 GNINVDFSLGSS
-250 IVFEAACDKLVM
+250 IVFEATCDKLVM
-262 GAVIIS
+262 GAVIVS
-268 RKAADKWLRS
+268 RKASDKWLRS
-278 NATMIVKTGIPAT
+278 NATMVVKTGIPAT

-308 NGSGLAKGSSTSS
+308 NGSGLDKGNSTST

-326 LSLSASSVSISTPN
+326 LSLSTSTVNISTPG
-340 GTANAPTLTGA
+340 GTANAPKLSGA
-351 PSGATV
+351 PSGAAV
-357 TYSIANSNVATINP
+357 TYSIANSNVATINAT
-371 YTGVATAKA
+371 TGLATAKA

-385 VTISVGATETTGAT
+385 VTIYVGATETTAAT

-411 SDAGSGGGGDGE
+411 TNAGSGGTGDGE
-423 GE
+423 

>member
-1 MGTATPP
+1 
-8 WYGCP
+8 
-13 GQLAHPYLIFNI
+13 

-74 VMATVSAAY
+74 VMATASAAY

-107 MRLNLDA
+107 MRLNIDA

-123 AVVAFNAYQDKNIN
+123 AVVAFNAYQDKKIN
-137 PVPFMVSKGSLN
+137 PVPFMVAKGSLN
-149 EIVPTITDGKLAW
+149 EIVPDIAEGKLFW
-162 STPKNDADTTT
+162 SAPINNADTTT

-184 QGDMVTFILCGGDLI
+184 QGDLVTFILCGGDFI
-199 NDAALTF
+199 NNAALTF
-206 APQPLAITRLHANK
+206 APQPLAITRLHADK

-238 GNINIDFNLGSN
+238 GNINVDFDMGASL
-250 IVFEAACDKLVM
+250 VFKATCDKLVM

-278 NATMIVKTGIPAT
+278 NATMVVKTGIPST

-308 NGSGLAKGSSTSS
+308 NGSGLAKGNYTSS
-321 LPKPS
+321 LPEPS
-326 LSLSASSVSISTPN
+326 LSLKETSVSITTPG
-340 GTANAPTLTGA
+340 GTESSPAISGDI
-351 PSGATV
+351 PSGAKI
-357 TYSIANSNVATINP
+357 SFGIANNKVASIDP
-371 YTGVATAKA
+371 ITGETTAKA

-385 VTISVGATETTGAT
+385 VYVYVGATETTSAVT
-399 SIAYTLNVTGQS
+399 LTYTLNVTGQS
-411 SDAGSGGGGDGE
+411 SDAGTGGGGEAE
-423 GE
+423 GKPNAGN

>member
-1 MGTATPP
+1 
-8 WYGCP
+8 
-13 GQLAHPYLIFNI
+13 

-123 AVVAFNAYQDKNIN
+123 AIVAFNAYQDKNIN

-149 EIVPTITDGKLAW
+149 EIVPTIAENKLSW
-162 STPKNDADTTT
+162 STAKGNADTTT
-173 AEGIYAALGLN
+173 AEGIYEALGLN
-184 QGDMVTFILCGGDLI
+184 QGDMVTFILCGGDFVS
-199 NDAALTF
+199 NAALTF
-206 APQPLAITRLHANK
+206 APQPLAITRLHADK
-220 QGAVST
+220 QGAVSS
-226 LADAFTVESNNQ
+226 LANAFTIESNNQ
-238 GNINIDFNLGSN
+238 GNINIDFSLGTN
-250 IVFEAACDKLVM
+250 IVFDVTCDKLVM

-278 NATMIVKTGIPAT
+278 NATMVVKAGIPT
-291 TVSRQLA
+291 TSVSRQLA

-340 GTANAPTLTGA
+340 GTANAPTLSGA
-351 PSGATV
+351 PSGASV

-371 YTGVATAKA
+371 STGVATAKA

-399 SIAYTLNVTGQS
+399 TISYTLNVTGQS
-411 SDAGSGGGGDGE
+411 TDAGSGGGSGSE

>member
-1 MGTATPP
+1 
-8 WYGCP
+8 
-13 GQLAHPYLIFNI
+13 

-99 GSPCMSEF
+99 GSPCMREF
-107 MRLNLDA
+107 MRVNINA
-114 LKAKAQNDA
+114 LKAEAQNDA
-123 AVVAFNAYQDKNIN
+123 SKKIRFNAYQDKKVN
-137 PVPFMVSKGSLN
+137 PVPFIVSKGSLSGFEPKIDGTQFSI
-149 EIVPTITDGKLAW
+149 EIEHQVQNLTSAELIY
-162 STPKNDADTTT
+162 DAM
-173 AEGIYAALGLN
+173 GIKA
-184 QGDMVTFILCGGDLI
+184 GDLI
-199 NDAALTF
+199 TF
-206 APQPLAITRLHANK
+206 IIATGYQTTNVEYFGWTPNPLAIIRMHADKN
-220 QGAVST
+220 GAVT
-226 LADAFTVESNNQ
+226 NIADAFSIESNGVFDIALNFDST
-238 GNINIDFNLGSN
+238 GNKIKIYTENEGTEF
-250 IVFEAACDKLVM
+250 
-262 GAVIIS
+262 GAVILS

-278 NATMIVKTGIPAT
+278 NSVMVIDPDLTET

-308 NGSGLAKGSSTSS
+308 NGSGLAKGNSTSS

-326 LSLSASSVSISTPN
+326 LSLSASSVSISTQG

-351 PSGATV
+351 PAGAAV
-357 TYSIANSNVATINP
+357 TYSIANRNVATIDP
-371 YTGVATAKA
+371 STGVATAKA
-380 NGSTL
+380 NGTTL

-399 SIAYTLNVTGQS
+399 SIAYTLVVTGQQT
-411 SDAGSGGGGDGE
+411 DANPGGGGNDGE
-423 GE
+423 

>member
-1 MGTATPP
+1 
-8 WYGCP
+8 
-13 GQLAHPYLIFNI
+13 

-137 PVPFMVSKGSLN
+137 PVPFMVAKGSLN
-149 EIVPTITDGKLAW
+149 EIVPTIAENKLSW

-184 QGDMVTFILCGGDLI
+184 QGDMVTFILCGGDFVS
-199 NDAALTF
+199 NAALTF
-206 APQPLAITRLHANK
+206 APQPLAITRLRADK
-220 QGAVST
+220 QGAVSS
-226 LADAFTVESNNQ
+226 LADAFTIESNNQ
-238 GNINIDFNLGSN
+238 GNINVDFSMGANL
-250 IVFEAACDKLVM
+250 VFDVTCDKLVM

-278 NATMIVKTGIPAT
+278 NATMVLKTGIPT
-291 TVSRQLA
+291 TSVSRQLA

-321 LPKPS
+321 LPKPN
-326 LSLSASSVSISTPN
+326 LWLSASSVSITTPN
-340 GTANAPTLTGA
+340 GTASSPEF
-351 PSGATV
+351 SGVKPIGTTI
-357 TYSIANSNVATINP
+357 TYSIANSNVATIDQK
-371 YTGVATAKA
+371 TGVATAKA

-385 VTISVGATETTGAT
+385 VYVYVGATETTSAT
-399 SIAYTLNVTGQS
+399 TLTYTLNVSGQATDAETG
-411 SDAGSGGGGDGE
+411 GGE

>member
-1 MGTATPP
+1 
-8 WYGCP
+8 
-13 GQLAHPYLIFNI
+13 

-107 MRLNLDA
+107 MRVNLNA
-114 LKAKAQNDA
+114 LKASAQNDA
-123 AVVAFNAYQDKNIN
+123 AKVAFNAFQDKKMN
-137 PVPFMVSKGSLN
+137 PVPVIVSQGSLSGF
-149 EIVPTITDGKLAW
+149 EPTMDGDDEFSIQFEHEVANLN
-162 STPKNDADTTT
+162 S
-173 AEGIYAALGLN
+173 AELVYEAMGIKA
-184 QGDMVTFILCGGDLI
+184 GDLI
-199 NDAALTF
+199 TF
-206 APQPLAITRLHANK
+206 IVGAGEETDNGEYFGWAPYPLAIIRLHADKN
-220 QGAVST
+220 GYVSNI
-226 LADAFTVESNNQ
+226 ANAFTIESNGVEEIALNFDST
-238 GNINIDFNLGSN
+238 GNSIRIYTQVENTEF
-250 IVFEAACDKLVM
+250 
-262 GAVIIS
+262 GAVILS
-268 RKAADKWLRS
+268 RKTADKWLRS
-278 NATMIVKTGIPAT
+278 NAVMVVDPYLAVP
-291 TVSRQLA
+291 TVAKQLA

-308 NGSGLAKGSSTSS
+308 NGSGLAKGSSK

-326 LSLSASSVSISTPN
+326 LSLSASSVSITTPN
-340 GTANAPTLTGA
+340 GTANAPTLSGA
-351 PSGATV
+351 PAGASV
-357 TYSIANSNVATINP
+357 TYRISNSNVASIDP
-371 YTGVATAKA
+371 KTGVATAKA
-380 NGSTL
+380 NGQTK

-399 SIAYTLNVTGQS
+399 SISYILNVTGQA
-411 SDAGSGGGGDGE
+411 SDAETGGGE